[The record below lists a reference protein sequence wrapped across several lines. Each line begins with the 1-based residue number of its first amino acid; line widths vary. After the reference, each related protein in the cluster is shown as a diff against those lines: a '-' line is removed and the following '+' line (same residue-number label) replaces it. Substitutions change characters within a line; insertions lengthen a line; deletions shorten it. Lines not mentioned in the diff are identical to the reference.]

1 VLFVSDP
8 SQFAAKTTEV
18 GIPTLQLIFQS
29 FDGLKKVVA
38 TTADVLGPA
47 AQAQARRYD
56 SYLDTKLA
64 AVSAVTSKIPVA
76 QRPSVLHVNSLNPLV
91 VDGTNSII
99 DAWISTAGGRNAAQV
114 SGNLRQ
120 VSAEQVARWNPDVII
135 LGSDAGDAA
144 DTGAQTLDKLS
155 ADPFWGQLA
164 AVRNHRAH
172 TNPTGAF
179 LWDRYGVEEALQIQ
193 WAAKTLHPERFTGL
207 DMVAETRSFYSQFL
221 HYQLTDDQ
229 APPDPGR
236 AEAIM
241 RTEGRGVPE
250 YEYIVVGA
258 GSAGCV
264 LAGRLT
270 EDADSRVL
278 VLEAGGPDDVAE
290 IQRPSAWT
298 SLWTGPFAWED
309 STTPQRHAAD
319 RRVFWPHGR
328 TLGGGSSIN
337 GMVYI
342 RGNRLDYDSWRD
354 DYGCVGWG
362 YSDVLPY
369 FRRAEDQQ
377 HGASDYHGVGGPL
390 GVADLRYGHP
400 LSEAWLDAATSYGL
414 PGNDDFNGAEQD
426 GVGWYQVTQRE
437 GRRCSTADAYLRP
450 AMGRDNLTV
459 ATGALATRVLIEGGR
474 AVGVRYL
481 HHGTVREARARREVV
496 LSGGAVNSPQLLML
510 SGVGPAGH
518 LAEHGIDVVHDARE
532 VGGGLQDHPQCIM
545 TWRTPGHRSLRG
557 LWEEATPDDVALWE
571 REGRGPLA
579 SVGSE
584 AGGFVRSRA
593 DLPAPDLQFNAL
605 PGPRPEADLTLPDWG
620 GISMVVGVIE
630 VSSRGRVSL
639 RSADPCTR
647 PAMDPA
653 YFANDA
659 ELDVLLAGVR
669 QAREIV
675 GCAPLAGL
683 VAEEHAPGAPVCDEE
698 QLREWI
704 RRNAV
709 TMYHPASSCAMGSA
723 DHAVCD
729 PALRVRGVDGL
740 RVVDASAFPVV
751 PRGNTNAPT
760 IALAERAADLI
771 RGNTPLA
778 PADLEHQQASVS

>member
-1 VLFVSDP
+1 
-8 SQFAAKTTEV
+8 
-18 GIPTLQLIFQS
+18 
-29 FDGLKKVVA
+29 
-38 TTADVLGPA
+38 
-47 AQAQARRYD
+47 
-56 SYLDTKLA
+56 
-64 AVSAVTSKIPVA
+64 
-76 QRPSVLHVNSLNPLV
+76 
-91 VDGTNSII
+91 
-99 DAWISTAGGRNAAQV
+99 
-114 SGNLRQ
+114 
-120 VSAEQVARWNPDVII
+120 
-135 LGSDAGDAA
+135 
-144 DTGAQTLDKLS
+144 
-155 ADPFWGQLA
+155 
-164 AVRNHRAH
+164 
-172 TNPTGAF
+172 
-179 LWDRYGVEEALQIQ
+179 
-193 WAAKTLHPERFTGL
+193 
-207 DMVAETRSFYSQFL
+207 M
-221 HYQLTDDQ
+221 
-229 APPDPGR
+229 
-236 AEAIM
+236 
-241 RTEGRGVPE
+241 PE

-270 EDADSRVL
+270 EDAGSRVL
-278 VLEAGGPDDVAE
+278 VLEAGGTDDVPE
-290 IQRPSAWT
+290 IHRPAAWT
-298 SLWTGPFAWED
+298 SLWTGPYAWED

-342 RGNRLDYDSWRD
+342 RGNRLDYDTWRD
-354 DYGCVGWG
+354 GYGCVGWG
-362 YSDVLPY
+362 YADVLPY

-377 HGASDYHGVGGPL
+377 HGASEYHGVGGPL
-390 GVADLRYGHP
+390 GVSDLRYGHP
-400 LSEAWLDAATSYGL
+400 LSQAWLDAATSSGL
-414 PGNDDFNGAEQD
+414 RANHDFNGAEQD
-426 GVGWYQVTQRE
+426 GVGWYQVTQRA

-459 ATGALATRVLIEGGR
+459 TTGALVTKVLIEDGR

-518 LAEHGIDVVHDARE
+518 LAEHGIDLVHDAPE

-545 TWRTPGHRSLRG
+545 TWRTPGTHSLRG

-593 DLPAPDLQFNAL
+593 GLPAPDLQFNAL
-605 PGPRPEADLTLPDWG
+605 PGPRPEDDLTLPDWG
-620 GISMVVGVIE
+620 GISMVVGV
-630 VSSRGRVSL
+630 VDVRSRGRLSL

-653 YFANDA
+653 YFADET
-659 ELDVLLAGVR
+659 ELDVLVAGMR

-683 VAEEHAPGAPVCDEE
+683 VAEEHAPGASASDDE
-698 QLREWI
+698 QLREWV
-704 RRNAV
+704 RHNTV
-709 TMYHPASSCAMGSA
+709 TMYHPTSSCAMGGA
-723 DHAVCD
+723 DQAVCD

-740 RVVDASAFPVV
+740 RVVDASAFPAA

-771 RGNTPLA
+771 RGNTPLT
-778 PADLEHQQASVS
+778 PADLHRQQATV